1 MKTPVVILL
10 ALLLASLACDSN
22 DGPCLH
28 ENREAL
34 FHVQSARDDQ
44 TGTTIT
50 PIVFN
55 IVLLEGVPVSGV
67 QLVTELSSNVEFVQW
82 ELICSVPC
90 FFGEEPGFYQ
100 FWVGAE
106 GYAYEAHELT
116 AAYAIMEEGCPSFR
130 EGGVRLDF
138 ELRRE

>member
-10 ALLLASLACDSN
+10 ALLLALLACDSKE
-22 DGPCLH
+22 GPCLH

-55 IVLLEGVPVSGV
+55 LILLEGVPVSGV
-67 QLVTELSSNVEFVQW
+67 MLTTELSSNVEFVQRR
-82 ELICSVPC
+82 LICNVPC
-90 FFGEEPGFYQ
+90 SFGEVPGFYQ

-106 GYAYEAHELT
+106 GYAYKAHELS
-116 AAYAIMEEGCPSFR
+116 AAYAIFEDGCPSFS

-138 ELRRE
+138 ELRQE

>member
-10 ALLLASLACDSN
+10 VLLLASLACDSK

-28 ENREAL
+28 ENREAI
-34 FHVQSARDDQ
+34 FHIQSARDDQ

-55 IVLLEGVPVSGV
+55 IVLLEGVPVSGA
-67 QLVTELSSNVEFVQW
+67 QLVTELSSNVEFVQGH
-82 ELICSVPC
+82 LICSPPC
-90 FFGEEPGFYQ
+90 SFGEVPGFYQ
-100 FWVGAE
+100 LWVEAE
-106 GYAYEAHELT
+106 DYAREVHELT
-116 AAYAIMEEGCPSFR
+116 AAYAIMEKGCSSFND
-130 EGGVRLDF
+130 GGVRLDF